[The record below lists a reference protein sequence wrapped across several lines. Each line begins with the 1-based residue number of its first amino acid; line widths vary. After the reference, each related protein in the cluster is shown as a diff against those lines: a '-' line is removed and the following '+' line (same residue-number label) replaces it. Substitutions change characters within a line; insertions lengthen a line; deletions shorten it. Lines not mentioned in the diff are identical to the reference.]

1 MKIGDFLNKMASKV
15 GKQNDK
21 AIIDLLNRTEIS
33 QIEIADDVA
42 NAMVSELMS
51 FDGAKNNST
60 IKSHFLAEALNGVDA
75 ELATT
80 VNELGLDADIFK
92 DNKNTYEKVRKLRET
107 IKDLQEQ
114 KSDAKGKEKAELQKT
129 INELNEKLA
138 QMIEGHKKE
147 LEETKSQYEGQML
160 NHLMFSSLKGK
171 NYANKDMPADTS
183 AKIAQVLITDELAK
197 LGVKTVNDSGILRL
211 KRTKDDTEYFDDNH
225 KQVTYDDFVTKV
237 LADNK
242 LLAVSDPAKGNNP
255 LKPPIVGD
263 PIKVEGDK
271 GTQQIVED
279 IMNSMI

>member
-1 MKIGDFLNKMASKV
+1 MKLGDFLNNMASKV

-21 AIIDLLNRTEIS
+21 AIIDLLSRTDIS
-33 QIEIADDVA
+33 QIDVA
-42 NAMVSELMS
+42 DEVANIMVSELMS
-51 FDGAKNNST
+51 LDGAKNNSA
-60 IKSHFLAEALNGVDA
+60 IKSHFIAEALNGVDA
-75 ELATT
+75 ELSTT
-80 VNELGLDADIFK
+80 VNELGLDANIFR

-129 INELNEKLA
+129 INELNDKLA
-138 QMIEGHKKE
+138 QMIDGHKKE

-197 LGVKTVNDSGILRL
+197 LGVKTVNDGGVLRL

-255 LKPPIVGD
+255 PPSPFNGEVNMGGD
-263 PIKVEGDK
+263 N
-271 GTQQIVED
+271 GTQQIVND
-279 IMNSMI
+279 IMDARI